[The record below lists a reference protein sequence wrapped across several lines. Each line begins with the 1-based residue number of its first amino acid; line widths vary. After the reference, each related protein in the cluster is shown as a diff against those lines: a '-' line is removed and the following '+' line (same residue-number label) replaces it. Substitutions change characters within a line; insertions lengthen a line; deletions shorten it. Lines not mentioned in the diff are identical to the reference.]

1 MLLQSSEGNRGEEAV
16 NEMKV
21 LPSSRV
27 ISALGT
33 ATNGFLFSTTP
44 IILRILQ
51 SLCSNVVQEGGSE
64 D

>member
-1 MLLQSSEGNRGEEAV
+1 M

-21 LPSSRV
+21 LPSRRV

-64 D
+64 N